1 MPEPTTPPGAPT
13 RIRREVERRL
23 FAAAEVAWCA
33 AGGGMSDAL
42 VWRVCDGHRAYAV
55 RRWPAEMA
63 EARLGWI
70 TQTLAELFHRGCDF
84 VAVPL
89 PGQGA
94 ERWPLRDPDGASW
107 EASPWLEGAPL
118 GAKPSQQELKAAIG
132 GLAALHRA
140 ARGLQAPRG
149 APVWSVAQR
158 IDRLRE
164 IAAGEDPSEAADLS
178 NAPPGLAGVVAT
190 ARRAAAA
197 TAQRLLRYREQE
209 SPTVIVHGDARPDH
223 FLLRDGRLSGVVD
236 FGAMRVD
243 LAEAD
248 VARLAG
254 ELAAGD
260 RRLRDL
266 VVDLYAAA
274 AGPIDRQLVAAL
286 DQANAVIAADNWR
299 KWLAGRD
306 RGGWDQAAVTERLR
320 SIAMRLPAE

>member
-1 MPEPTTPPGAPT
+1 M
-13 RIRREVERRL
+13 
-23 FAAAEVAWCA
+23 
-33 AGGGMSDAL
+33 
-42 VWRVCDGHRAYAV
+42 
-55 RRWPAEMA
+55 
-63 EARLGWI
+63 
-70 TQTLAELFHRGCDF
+70 
-84 VAVPL
+84 
-89 PGQGA
+89 
-94 ERWPLRDPDGASW
+94 
-107 EASPWLEGAPL
+107 
-118 GAKPSQQELKAAIG
+118 
-132 GLAALHRA
+132 
-140 ARGLQAPRG
+140 
-149 APVWSVAQR
+149 
-158 IDRLRE
+158 
-164 IAAGEDPSEAADLS
+164 
-178 NAPPGLAGVVAT
+178 
-190 ARRAAAA
+190 
-197 TAQRLLRYREQE
+197 
-209 SPTVIVHGDARPDH
+209 IVHGDARPDH